1 MNSDKLKPLPFLPV
15 LGKFDLN
22 TYVPGSSDYE
32 IMARVIETY
41 NSAVSKFN
49 SLLNSTD
56 GIDAKLQELETEIQ
70 NINKLLNEIAD
81 GNYADLYITQLSNW
95 IDKNLQELVA
105 KIVKFVWFELTDD
118 GHFIAYIPNTWDFIT
133 FSTITDYNNPDYGK
147 LALSWE
153 E

>member
-1 MNSDKLKPLPFLPV
+1 MNSDKLMPLPFLPV

-56 GIDAKLQELETEIQ
+56 GIDAKLQELKTEIQ

-118 GHFIAYIPNTWDFIT
+118 GHFIAYIPSTWDFIT

-147 LALSWE
+147 LALLWE